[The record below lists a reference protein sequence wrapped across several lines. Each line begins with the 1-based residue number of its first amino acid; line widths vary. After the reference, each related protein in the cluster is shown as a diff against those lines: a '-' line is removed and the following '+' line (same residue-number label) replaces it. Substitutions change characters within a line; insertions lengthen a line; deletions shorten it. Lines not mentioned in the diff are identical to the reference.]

1 MDEKIKTAKTYAVIE
16 MMGHRK
22 IIGVIEQSNYSP
34 NNLIRV
40 DVLNADGEI
49 DRTEHIGT
57 GSIYCLTEV
66 SEEAAK
72 LSAKSNFSKPSVAW
86 DIPNHKSLPEYEEP
100 DYDEYTGEGDDDID
114 Y

>member
-1 MDEKIKTAKTYAVIE
+1 MDEKIQTEKTYAVVE
-16 MMGHRK
+16 MLGHRK
-22 IIGVIEQSNYSP
+22 IIGVIEKSDYSP
-34 NNLIRV
+34 GNLIRV
-40 DVLNADGEI
+40 DVLNAEGEI

-72 LSAKSNFSKPSVAW
+72 LSAKSNFSKPSIAW
-86 DIPNHKSLPEYEEP
+86 DIPQSRQLPEYGEG
-100 DYDEYTGEGDDDID
+100 DYDEYEGDDDID